1 MLYFHYMEEIWKSIS
16 EYEGMYDVSN
26 LGRIRSHK
34 YINSPRT
41 MANKKDPNGYESII
55 LCKYGTRNQQ
65 RIHRLVAI
73 AFLTNPNNYPVVNH
87 KNGIRNDNRAENLEW
102 CTQSQNL
109 IHSRDVLGYRVKEG
123 SRQGGKNGRA
133 KISEEIVLSMRKDRE
148 LGKSNIE
155 ISRKYNIPSSTVG
168 NILSRHTWKHI

>member
-1 MLYFHYMEEIWKSIS
+1 MEEIWKSIS

-41 MANKKDPNGYESII
+41 MANKKDPNGYESIV

-65 RIHRLVAI
+65 RIHRLVAFE
-73 AFLTNPNNYPVVNH
+73 FLPNPNNYPVVNH

-109 IHSRDVLGYRVKEG
+109 IHSRDVLGYKRKGESSQG
-123 SRQGGKNGRA
+123 SKNGRA
-133 KISEEIVLSMRKDRE
+133 LVSEEQVLAMRKDRE

-155 ISRKYNIPSSTVG
+155 ISNCYKISPSTLSK
-168 NILSRHTWKHI
+168 ILTRNTWKHI